1 MKNVYSYSWKKWS
14 NGNEDHLNNGNFN
27 LAKILLLTFH
37 LTSQTII
44 CGISLFKLAVSLKTM
59 IF

>member
-14 NGNEDHLNNGNFN
+14 NGNEDHLNNGTFN